1 MDLSCGESSPPTL
14 VDQFFLTN
22 SSEESFAITYTALDL
37 NILSDDRILKQLL
50 QIEERY
56 VPNEVLESYK
66 CIQSEVEP
74 YMRKIVANWM
84 LEVSA

>member
-1 MDLSCGESSPPTL
+1 M
-14 VDQFFLTN
+14 
-22 SSEESFAITYTALDL
+22 TYTALDL

-84 LEVSA
+84 LEVN